1 MLDSA
6 AGGVPGLVSRLLA
19 APMLSYGF
27 RVFFLFAGL
36 YGVLAVAAW
45 LAWIGLHALNFEVV
59 GMSIAL
65 PPHLWHAHE
74 MIFGYTLAVIAGFFL
89 TAVPSWTGREP
100 ILGGPLALLAGAWLA
115 ARLASWS
122 SAVLP
127 ALLVGALDL
136 LFIALLGLMIGRAL
150 IGGGSRRNLVFLP
163 VLAVLL
169 IANLLVHLEILG
181 LLDGGMARGH
191 LLALDTILL
200 LITAIGGRI
209 VPAFTTNVLR
219 NAGVEPLPRSHKPL
233 EIAVIAAMVFLLLA
247 DLIVP
252 GSLFV
257 GALAGLAALA
267 HALRLAGWRGS
278 ETLDR
283 PILWILHLGYA
294 WLIVGLALKAAAL
307 LGGWLSEVTA
317 LHALTVGAIGSM
329 TIGVMSRAALGH
341 TGRELVAPPAIV
353 AAYVLI
359 SLAAVIRVAGPALL
373 PAHYNGAMVLSGIAW
388 MAAFAVFSVVFWPIL
403 TRPRVRA
410 AVDGSPR
417 EA

>member
-1 MLDSA
+1 MPDSA
-6 AGGVPGLVSRLLA
+6 VAPPGPVARLFA
-19 APMLSYGF
+19 APILSYGF

-36 YGVLAVAAW
+36 YGALAMAAW

-89 TAVPSWTGREP
+89 TAVPSWTGRQA
-100 ILGGPLALLAGAWLA
+100 IQGGPLALLAAAWVA

-122 SAVLP
+122 SA
-127 ALLVGALDL
+127 LLSAPLVAALDL

-163 VLAVLL
+163 VLAVLFA
-169 IANLLVHLEILG
+169 ANLLVHLEILG
-181 LLDGGMARGH
+181 LLDDGMARGQ

-200 LITAIGGRI
+200 LLTVIGGRV

-219 NAGVEPLPRSHKPL
+219 NSGAEPLPRSHKAL
-233 EIAVIAAMVFLLLA
+233 DIASIAAMVLLLLA

-252 GSLFV
+252 GSRFV
-257 GALAGLAALA
+257 GAVAGLAALA
-267 HALRLAGWRGS
+267 NALRLAGWRGAQ
-278 ETLDR
+278 TLDR

-294 WLIVGLALKAAAL
+294 WLVAGLALKAMAL

-329 TIGVMSRAALGH
+329 TVSACSAVTSESQPPSRAMALSA
-341 TGRELVAPPAIV
+341 RPATSQ
-353 AAYVLI
+353 A
-359 SLAAVIRVAGPALL
+359 
-373 PAHYNGAMVLSGIAW
+373 
-388 MAAFAVFSVVFWPIL
+388 
-403 TRPRVRA
+403 
-410 AVDGSPR
+410 
-417 EA
+417 

>member
-1 MLDSA
+1 MPDS
-6 AGGVPGLVSRLLA
+6 GVGPPGRVARLFEV
-19 APMLSYGF
+19 PVLSYGF

-36 YGVLAVAAW
+36 YAVLALAAW

-89 TAVPSWTGREP
+89 TAVPSWTGRQP
-100 ILGGPLALLAGAWLA
+100 IQGGPLALLAAAWLA

-127 ALLVGALDL
+127 ALLVAALDL
-136 LFIALLGLMIGRAL
+136 VFIALLGLMIGRAL
-150 IGGGSRRNLVFLP
+150 IVGGSRRNLVFLP
-163 VLAVLL
+163 VLAVLF

-181 LLDGGMARGH
+181 LLDGGLATGH

-200 LITAIGGRI
+200 LITVIGGRV

-219 NAGVEPLPRSHKPL
+219 NTGVEPLPRSHRAL
-233 EIAVIAAMVFLLLA
+233 DVASIASVALMLLA
-247 DLIVP
+247 DLILPESWV
-252 GSLFV
+252 V
-257 GALAGLAALA
+257 GAVAGLAALA
-267 HALRLAGWRGS
+267 NALRLAGWCGAR
-278 ETLDR
+278 TLDR

-294 WLIVGLALKAAAL
+294 WLVVGLALKAAAL

-317 LHALTVGAIGSM
+317 LHALTVGAIDSM
-329 TIGVMSRAALGH
+329 TLGVMSRAALGH
-341 TGRELVAPPAIV
+341 TGRELVAPPAI
-353 AAYVLI
+353 AAGYVLI

-373 PAHYNGAMVLSGIAW
+373 PAHYNGAMVLSGVAW
-388 MAAFAVFSVVFWPIL
+388 IAAFAAFSAVYWPIL
-403 TRPRVRA
+403 TRPRVRNA
-410 AVDGSPR
+410 HDGPPA